1 MIPEE
6 STSRTRAA
14 VARIVFLGLAG
25 VTLALWILIAAGVT
39 GERDGDSRA
48 WLTCLTFWAP
58 ASYLLPL
65 GRRSWARRTLA
76 QTLLIAAALV
86 VVVFEGL
93 SVAAHGRASRAA
105 GPGIVD
111 RLPPI
116 VGVAFFY
123 GTLAS
128 LFVAPILS
136 LVVFLEGRRKNDP
149 RPLRSA

>member
-6 STSRTRAA
+6 PTSRTRAA
-14 VARIVFLGLAG
+14 EARIVFLGLAG
-25 VTLALWILIAAGVT
+25 VTWALWILIAAGVT

-76 QTLLIAAALV
+76 QTLLIAAALIV
-86 VVVFEGL
+86 AVFEGL
-93 SVAAHGRASRAA
+93 SVAAHGGASHA

-136 LVVFLEGRRKNDP
+136 LIVFLEGRRREDP
-149 RPLRSA
+149 GSTRRA